1 MTTRVLITDDSALA
15 RKQLARSLPSDIAAE
30 VSFAENGKVA
40 IELLQAQEFD
50 VMFLDLTMPV
60 MDGYETLE
68 AIKKNRITVPV
79 YVVSGDIQPKAQ
91 ERVLRLGAKA
101 FVKKPVSAEK
111 LEEILASYKTDEP
124 ASPVTVET
132 PTKPAAQTAPEI
144 PAHASLND
152 MKVGRREMYMEVV
165 NVAMGRAA
173 DSLARFFDVFVHMP
187 LPQVN
192 VLEVSELVM
201 TVRHL
206 ANNDNMSGIC
216 QGFSGEGL
224 AGEALMLISDSS
236 MKDLLDIMDYP
247 DNGSVDNELEVM
259 VDVSNVL
266 ISAFLSGIGEQA
278 GLVFAQSYPEI
289 IGQHLAV
296 DRLVEKMQGTWKQTV
311 TIEVSYAIDGT
322 NIKCDLLLLLVDD
335 SLPLLDNKLA
345 YLMDDEE

>member
-15 RKQLARSLPSDIAAE
+15 RKQLARSFPSDFDAD

-40 IELLQAQEFD
+40 VELLKEQSFD

-60 MDGYETLE
+60 MDGYETLD
-68 AIKKNRITVPV
+68 AMKKHRINVPV

-101 FVKKPVSAEK
+101 FVKKPVSPEK
-111 LEEILASYKTDEP
+111 LEEILTPYKSIRTEP
-124 ASPVTVET
+124 APAPVVAPSAPSQ
-132 PTKPAAQTAPEI
+132 PTQSATTAA
-144 PAHASLND
+144 LND

-236 MKDLLDIMDYP
+236 MKDLLNIMDYP
-247 DNGSVDNELEVM
+247 DDGTVDNELEVM

-296 DRLVEKMQGTWKQTV
+296 DRLVEKMQGTWKRTV

-335 SLPLLDNKLA
+335 SLPLLDAKLA
-345 YLMDDEE
+345 YLMDDED